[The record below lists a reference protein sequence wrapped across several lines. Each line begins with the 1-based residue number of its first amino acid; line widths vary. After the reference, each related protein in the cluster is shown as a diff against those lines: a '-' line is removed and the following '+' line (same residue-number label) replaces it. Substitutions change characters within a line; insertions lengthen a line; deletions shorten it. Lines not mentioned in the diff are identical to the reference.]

1 MTFEEK
7 TISREVVYEGR
18 ILTLVKEEVMTVS
31 GKPATREMI
40 EHNGGVGLVAVTD
53 DNKIIMVKQFRKAIE
68 RDMLEI
74 PAGKL
79 EKGEDPLSAAA
90 RELEEETG
98 YTAENIEFMTKY
110 YPSVG
115 YIRECLYLYLCTG
128 LSKGEAHPDDD
139 EAIDTYSY
147 TMDQL
152 LDLIGEGRLEDG
164 KSMAALMAAKI
175 RLEKAGRL

>member
-7 TISREVVYEGR
+7 TLSREIVYEGK
-18 ILTLVKEEVMTVS
+18 ILNLIKEEVMTVS
-31 GKPATREMI
+31 GQPAIREMI
-40 EHNGGVGLVAVTD
+40 EHNGGVGLVAITS
-53 DNKIIMVKQFRKAIE
+53 DNKIIMVKQFRKALE

-79 EKGEDPLSAAA
+79 EKGEDPLEAAV

-98 YTAENIEFMTKY
+98 YKAENIEFMTRY

-128 LSKGEAHPDDD
+128 LTKGEAHPDDD
-139 EAIDTYSY
+139 EAIDTYMY
-147 TMDQL
+147 TMEEL
-152 LDLIGEGRLEDG
+152 EALIASGNLQDG
-164 KSMAALMAAKI
+164 KSMAALYAAKL
-175 RLEKAGRL
+175 RLAGCEK

>member
-7 TISREVVYEGR
+7 TLSREVIYEGR
-18 ILTLVKEEVMTVS
+18 ILNLIKEEVMTVS
-31 GKPATREMI
+31 GQTAIREMI
-40 EHNGGVGLVAVTD
+40 EHNGGVGLVAITS
-53 DNKIIMVKQFRKAIE
+53 DNKIIMVKQFRKALE

-79 EKGEDPLSAAA
+79 EKGEDPLEAAA

-98 YTAENIEFMTKY
+98 YTAENIEFMTRY

-139 EAIDTYSY
+139 EAIDTYMY
-147 TMDQL
+147 TMEEL
-152 LDLIGEGRLEDG
+152 ETLIAEGNLQDG
-164 KSMAALMAAKI
+164 KSMAALYAAKL
-175 RLEKAGRL
+175 RLGSAK

>member
-1 MTFEEK
+1 MTYEEK
-7 TISREVVYEGR
+7 TLIREVVYSGH

-31 GKPATREMI
+31 GKTATRELI

-53 DNKIIMVKQFRKAIE
+53 DNRIIMVKQFRKALE

-74 PAGKL
+74 PAGKR
-79 EKGEDPLSAAA
+79 EKDEDPLEAAV

-98 YTAENIEFMTKY
+98 YKAANIEFMTKY

-128 LSKGEAHPDDD
+128 LTKGEAHPDDD
-139 EAIDTYSY
+139 EAIDTYLY
-147 TMDQL
+147 TMEELEDMIL
-152 LDLIGEGRLEDG
+152 KGELDDG
-164 KSMAALMAAKI
+164 KSMAALYAAKL
-175 RLEKAGRL
+175 RLAAGK